1 MHNASP
7 KLIPIFLPD
16 LTDPRAPH
24 SGAFAP
30 RVWQSRLLR
39 LWMLWLFWA
48 LAGPALADS
57 NVRSA
62 AYLRDPGG
70 SLTLAQVQ
78 AAPGWTPYG
87 DVLSLGYVPY
97 PVWIRL
103 DVAPQVVDTLQRIRI
118 RPAFV
123 DEVRLFLPGPHG
135 RFEERVA
142 GDRWPFMRRDHSD
155 TAMSFDWRVPAVD
168 AVAPSTIFIRVSTTS
183 AMTVYAEFLSPARAQ
198 DKRDL
203 EQIATGL
210 YLGIMLMVL
219 AWAVASAMATR
230 DWIVLSFAVYQANS
244 TLMGFGLLGYASRYF
259 FPDSAGGDLFTS
271 CMVLLASVTGTV
283 FHRLM
288 LGSFALPRPGLRL
301 LDLAL
306 AIGVLN
312 LGLALW
318 GRVHWAL
325 ECNSVLVAACGGLML
340 FPLAIAARRSHD
352 RLRAQLLFGYG
363 ALSAVVLLTMAP
375 ILGWIKVGEW
385 SLYVTNLHGLLT
397 AAVLSALLAARRRQF
412 KLRAYQASADL
423 AVSRKDADTARAERD
438 EKERFLAMLA
448 HELRTPLS
456 VIQLVLG
463 TQAAAARQPSSGAV
477 DAQRAVEDI
486 NAVIERCVQSDQF
499 ERGALAP
506 KPEAFDALALLK
518 AVVAD
523 HPDGSRVMLALDGTS
538 FVLRADATLT
548 RVVLTNLIDNAL
560 KYSSE
565 GATVSV
571 LMAHASR
578 DSQVGLAVRVC
589 NPPNRAGRPD
599 PEQVFAKYYRSSGAH
614 SRTGSG
620 LGLYLV
626 AGVARML
633 GGEVR
638 YRTDLPEV
646 CFEFWVPL

>member
-1 MHNASP
+1 MHNAHP
-7 KLIPIFLPD
+7 KLTPIFLSHFTCPC
-16 LTDPRAPH
+16 APPP
-24 SGAFAP
+24 GAGA
-30 RVWQSRLLR
+30 RQVWRLRLLCF
-39 LWMLWLFWA
+39 WLLWA
-48 LAGPALADS
+48 LAGPALAGSD
-57 NVRSA
+57 VRSA
-62 AYLRDPGG
+62 AFLRDPGG
-70 SLTLAQVQ
+70 NLTLAQVQ

-97 PVWIRL
+97 PVWLRL
-103 DVAPQVVDTLQRIRI
+103 ELSPHVADTLLRIRF

-123 DEVRLFLPGPHG
+123 DEVRLFLPARDGG
-135 RFEERVA
+135 FDERAA
-142 GDRWPFMRRDHSD
+142 GDLSPFIGREHSD
-155 TAMSFDWRVPAVD
+155 TAVSFDWRVPALAAS
-168 AVAPSTIFIRVSTTS
+168 AVAPVPIFIRVSTTS
-183 AMTVYAEFLSPARAQ
+183 VMTVYAEVLSPARAE

-203 EQIATGL
+203 EQIVTGL

-219 AWAVASAMATR
+219 AWAVASALATR
-230 DWIVLSFAVYQANS
+230 DKIVLSFAVYQANS

-271 CMVLLASVTGTV
+271 YTVLLASVTGTV

-288 LGSFALPRPGLRL
+288 LGSFAVPRPGLRL
-301 LDLAL
+301 LDMAL
-306 AIGVLN
+306 VIGVLN
-312 LGLALW
+312 LGLALS
-318 GRVHWAL
+318 GQVQWAL
-325 ECNSVLVAACGGLML
+325 ECNAVLVAACGGLML
-340 FPLAIAARRSHD
+340 FPLAIAAGRSSD
-352 RLRAQLLFGYG
+352 RLRAQLLLGYG

-375 ILGWIKVGEW
+375 ILGWVRADEW
-385 SLYVTNLHGLLT
+385 SLYLTNLHGLLT
-397 AAVLSALLAARRRQF
+397 AAVLSALLAARRREF
-412 KLRAYQASADL
+412 KLQADKSAADL
-423 AVSRKDADTARAERD
+423 ALSRKDADAARAERD

-463 TQAAAARQPSSGAV
+463 TQAASARTPSSGAV
-477 DAQRAVEDI
+477 DAQRAVDDI

-506 KPEAFDALALLK
+506 MPASFDAGALLE

-523 HPDGSRVMLALDGTS
+523 HPDGSRVRLAREGAS

-548 RVVLTNLIDNAL
+548 RVVLTNLIDNSL
-560 KYSSE
+560 KYSPD

-571 LMAHASR
+571 LMALASR
-578 DSQVGLAVRVC
+578 ENQVNLLVRVC

-614 SRTGSG
+614 ARTGSG

-633 GGEVR
+633 GGEVL
-638 YRTDLPEV
+638 YRTDLSEV